1 MHSASICMPFP
12 PAHLLAIQGT
22 ALLTISMQ
30 GVLSGM
36 SFHDLDSSSLCLKA
50 ICLWRRCLT
59 QMGTQKE
66 SFVELTERIGRK
78 TGGLSVSP
86 FVSDRRGS
94 AEPLA
99 LIMISGKAMADK
111 AGDLLELFRDVLL
124 TARLDDRE
132 RFKQVPVL
140 APCALHMAS
149 AASQVQAWI
158 TVWALQKLQSSAVRC
173 RYAAD
178 MLVMSI
184 CCKHH
189 V

>member
-1 MHSASICMPFP
+1 
-12 PAHLLAIQGT
+12 
-22 ALLTISMQ
+22 
-30 GVLSGM
+30 
-36 SFHDLDSSSLCLKA
+36 
-50 ICLWRRCLT
+50 
-59 QMGTQKE
+59 MGTQKE

-86 FVSDRRGS
+86 FVSDRRGT

-140 APCALHMAS
+140 APCALHGIRSITCAGLRIICRCQTQAS
-149 AASQVQAWI
+149 
-158 TVWALQKLQSSAVRC
+158 C
-173 RYAAD
+173 R
-178 MLVMSI
+178 
-184 CCKHH
+184 
-189 V
+189 